1 MAGRQALAK
10 HWALIDRWVG
20 ALGRFPEV
28 DAVWLEGSLVDGRA
42 TPGSD
47 VDLRLAIVD
56 DAYERLWLADRAA
69 LLAGL
74 GEHHLLLDSFVR
86 ALTADGIVV
95 EAWAHRTSALPSL
108 ALPHWRFLFCRL
120 PGGELEFRRLPPR
133 SAAETWPD
141 PEPLTVPL
149 VRDLTN
155 MWLLSLATAPAT
167 LYRGE
172 VHPARFVL
180 DGRREGLIR
189 LMYRRTGLV
198 FSKRY
203 QHFSQ
208 VLPAPFLADLER
220 THLPAGAA
228 PFDRAAIATAFLG
241 LFEVAGRHL
250 RALGEQAGGG
260 FEPRWY
266 ARLYGQVADD
276 LAPFLR

>member
-1 MAGRQALAK
+1 MAGWQALAK
-10 HWALIDRWVG
+10 HRALIDRWAG
-20 ALGRFPEV
+20 ALSRFPEV

-42 TPGSD
+42 APGSD
-47 VDLRLAIVD
+47 IDLRLAIAD

-74 GEHHLLLDSFVR
+74 GECHLLLDTFVR

-95 EAWAHRTSALPSL
+95 EAWAHRTGALPSL
-108 ALPHWRFLFCRL
+108 ALHHWQFVFCRL
-120 PGGELEFRRLPPR
+120 PGGEPEFRRLPAL

-141 PEPLTVPL
+141 PEPLTVQA

-167 LYRGE
+167 LHRGE
-172 VHPARFVL
+172 VHSARFVL
-180 DGRREGLIR
+180 DGRRESLVR
-189 LMYRRTGLV
+189 LMYRRVGLA

-220 THLPAGAA
+220 THLPAGSA
-228 PFDRAAIATAFLG
+228 PLDRAAIAAAFLG
-241 LFEVAGRHL
+241 LFDVAGRHL
-250 RALGEQAGGG
+250 QALSDRAGGG
-260 FEPRWY
+260 FEPHWY
-266 ARLYGQVADD
+266 ARLYGQVAAE